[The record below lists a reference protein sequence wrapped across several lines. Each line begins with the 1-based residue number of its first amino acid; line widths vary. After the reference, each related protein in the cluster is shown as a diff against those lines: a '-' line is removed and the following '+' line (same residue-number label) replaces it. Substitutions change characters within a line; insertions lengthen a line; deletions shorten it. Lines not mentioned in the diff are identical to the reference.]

1 MHLYGT
7 KSEHFGAI
15 AVACRT
21 HAQTNPNAVMRGR
34 PITIEDHQ
42 NSRMIADPLRL
53 LDCCLET
60 DGGAAVVITSAERA
74 RDLKH
79 KPAYIMAGAFGAT
92 DRNTQTMVK
101 FLEQPETGVHRDRAR
116 SCSPARASRTRIS
129 TSVSSMTTS
138 PRWC

>member
-42 NSRMIADPLRL
+42 NYPHDRRPLAL
-53 LDCCLET
+53 
-60 DGGAAVVITSAERA
+60 A
-74 RDLKH
+74 
-79 KPAYIMAGAFGAT
+79 
-92 DRNTQTMVK
+92 
-101 FLEQPETGVHRDRAR
+101 
-116 SCSPARASRTRIS
+116 
-129 TSVSSMTTS
+129 
-138 PRWC
+138 